1 MPSHPVTAA
10 APGPAPILPPIDRAD
25 IHQQARDL
33 FTSGAAWLHHHWL
46 QVLIAAAIG
55 TGIYLALRGARR
67 VAEHLCERD
76 EIGTGWPA
84 IIGRAVAAT
93 NQVFTVMLS
102 ARLVERYAHAPTDIA
117 DAIHFLFT
125 VAAVFQFAIWAREL
139 ILGTIERRT
148 AGEHAALAT
157 AIGLIRVLVNFA
169 LFAIALVVVLDNVGV
184 NVTGLVAGLGVGGIA
199 IGLAAQSTFADLF
212 AALAIIFD
220 RPFRRGDTIGYDQT
234 TGTVEAIGLKTTR
247 LRSPGGE
254 ERIISNKNLLDKEI
268 QNVSR
273 REYRRVS
280 FTLPV
285 HRATPPDRLRAIPAM
300 LEEIVR
306 AADLGFIH
314 AGFVG
319 FGASSH
325 DFQVEFDSPSADYE
339 AFYRARHDVA
349 LAIIE
354 RFAAEGVELAYPT
367 QTNLAVTLDGRFVP
381 PYAVAEK
388 E

>member
-10 APGPAPILPPIDRAD
+10 TPAPAPILPQIDRAD

-46 QVLIAAAIG
+46 QVLIASAIG

-76 EIGTGWPA
+76 ETGTGWPA

-102 ARLVERYAHAPTDIA
+102 ARLVERYAHAPAEIS

-125 VAAVFQFAIWAREL
+125 IAAVFQFAIWAREL

-247 LRSPGGE
+247 LRSATGE
-254 ERIISNKNLLDKEI
+254 ERIISNKHLLDKEI
-268 QNVSR
+268 QNTSR
-273 REYRRVS
+273 RDYRRVA
-280 FTLPV
+280 FTLGVACWVP
-285 HRATPPDRLRAIPAM
+285 AEKLRALPAM
-300 LEEIVR
+300 LEGIVT
-306 AADLGFIH
+306 AAGQSFVH
-314 AGFVG
+314 AGFVN
-319 FGASSH
+319 FGASSY
-325 DFQVEFDSPSADYE
+325 DFQLEFDSPSADFA
-339 AFYRARHDVA
+339 AFYKARHEVA

-354 RFAAEGVELAYPT
+354 RFAAEDVALAYPT
-367 QTNLAVTLDGRFVP
+367 QTNLAATPDGRFVP
-381 PYAVAEK
+381 FSVMAEK
-388 E
+388 N

>member
-10 APGPAPILPPIDRAD
+10 TPTPAPILPPIDRAD

-33 FTSGAAWLHHHWL
+33 FTSGGAWLHHHWL

-55 TGIYLALRGARR
+55 TGIYFALRGARR

-76 EIGTGWPA
+76 ETGTGWPT

-93 NQVFTVMLS
+93 NQLFTVMLS
-102 ARLVERYAHAPTDIA
+102 ARLVERYAHAPAEIS

-125 VAAVFQFAIWAREL
+125 VAAVFQAAIWAREL
-139 ILGTIERRT
+139 ILGTVERRT
-148 AGEHAALAT
+148 AGEHASLAT
-157 AIGLIRVLVNFA
+157 AVNLIRVLVNFA
-169 LFAIALVVVLDNVGV
+169 LFAIALVVVLDNLGV

-220 RPFRRGDTIGYDQT
+220 RPFRRGDTIAYDQSV
-234 TGTVEAIGLKTTR
+234 GTVEAIGLKTTR

-254 ERIISNKNLLDKEI
+254 ERIISNKNLLDKEV

-273 REYRRVS
+273 RAYRRVS
-280 FTLPV
+280 FTLAI

-306 AADLGFIH
+306 AAGQSFVH

-339 AFYRARHDVA
+339 AFYRARHDVG

-354 RFAAEGVELAYPT
+354 RFAAEVDLAYPT
-367 QTNLAVTLDGRFVP
+367 QVM
-381 PYAVAEK
+381 VAAAPEGPFTPLSPIMK
-388 E
+388 K